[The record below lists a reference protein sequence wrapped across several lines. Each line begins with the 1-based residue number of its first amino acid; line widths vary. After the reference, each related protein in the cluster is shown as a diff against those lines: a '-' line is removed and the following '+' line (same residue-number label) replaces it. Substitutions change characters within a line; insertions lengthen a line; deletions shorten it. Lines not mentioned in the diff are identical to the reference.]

1 MSDNMQQDISL
12 HLSSVS
18 VTDDVIAYMDKRGGN
33 FRISTSCSGPV
44 LMPIKVKPTKKSDV
58 TIKAGKHL
66 IYVSQHQLPW
76 LTEISMRLV
85 PRILYTENDD
95 L

>member
-1 MSDNMQQDISL
+1 MDIQQGGPRP
-12 HLSSVS
+12 LSP
-18 VTDDVIAYMDKRGGN
+18 VTVTEDVIAYMDKRGGN

-44 LMPIKVKPTKKSDV
+44 LMPVKVNPAKPSDIP
-58 TIKAGKHL
+58 IKAGSHL
-66 IYVSQHQLPW
+66 IFVSQYQLPW
-76 LTEISMRLV
+76 ITEISMRLV